1 LHSSFPRYFGQGE
14 ARSGARA
21 RPLARNDDP
30 QKCSVRTGPT
40 RRPDSTAYISDIPKQ
55 KSSLISDNQDCYDL
69 PEFGKDGAMLDIKMI
84 ERGLEKTGKSKGGLA
99 AAMGVRPGA
108 VSELFSGIRLIKA
121 SEIQPIVDYLELNSV
136 PIMGRVG
143 AGAVIEPEHE
153 QVPPEG
159 LGEVELPF
167 PLSEETIAFEVAG
180 DSMLPKYE
188 NGDIIVVFREQRHPV
203 SNFYGEEAVVRL
215 KTGERYLKT
224 IERGKSATQVNLTSF
239 NAKPI
244 NGVKLEWIGEI
255 WVTLPRG
262 QIERLRA
269 KAAARARKAAKA
281 ASK

>member
-1 LHSSFPRYFGQGE
+1 
-14 ARSGARA
+14 
-21 RPLARNDDP
+21 
-30 QKCSVRTGPT
+30 
-40 RRPDSTAYISDIPKQ
+40 
-55 KSSLISDNQDCYDL
+55 
-69 PEFGKDGAMLDIKMI
+69 MLDVKMI

-99 AAMGVRPGA
+99 EAMGVRPGA

-121 SEIQPIVDYLELNSV
+121 SEIEPIIEYLELNSV

-159 LGEVELPF
+159 LGEVRLPF
-167 PLSEETIAFEVAG
+167 PIAEETIAFEVSG
-180 DSMLPKYE
+180 NSMLPKYE

-203 SNFYGEEAVVRL
+203 SSFYGEEAVVRL

-224 IERGKSATQVNLTSF
+224 IERGKSPAQVNLTSF

-255 WVTLPRG
+255 CLTLPKG
-262 QIERLRA
+262 QIERMRA
-269 KAAARARKAAKA
+269 KSAGRAGK
-281 ASK
+281 ASKARGGLPEK

>member
-1 LHSSFPRYFGQGE
+1 
-14 ARSGARA
+14 
-21 RPLARNDDP
+21 
-30 QKCSVRTGPT
+30 
-40 RRPDSTAYISDIPKQ
+40 
-55 KSSLISDNQDCYDL
+55 
-69 PEFGKDGAMLDIKMI
+69 MLDVRLI
-84 ERGLEKTGKSKGGLA
+84 ERGLEKPGKTKGGLA

-108 VSELFSGIRLIKA
+108 VSEILSGLRLIKA
-121 SEIQPIVDYLELNSV
+121 SEIPNIIEYLDLNSV

-143 AGAVIEPEHE
+143 AGAAIEPEHE

-159 LGEVELPF
+159 LGEIELPF
-167 PLSEETIAFEVAG
+167 PISEETIAFEVSG

-188 NGDIIVVFREQRHPV
+188 NGDIIVVFKEQQHPV
-203 SNFYGEEAVVRL
+203 SSFYGEEAAVRL

-255 WVTLPRG
+255 CVTLPRG

-269 KAAARARKAAKA
+269 KAAARARKAAKTGR
-281 ASK
+281 